1 MAGVQTKG
9 RGTDGWG
16 AGRSQDDTRA
26 GRALLEQVTSEQGV
40 QQVREQARGAA
51 RREWS
56 QQRGEHVQRP
66 WFGGNAPG
74 CLRGKRG
81 GV

>member
-1 MAGVQTKG
+1 MAGVQTEG

-16 AGRSQDDTRA
+16 AGRSQDHTRA

-51 RREWS
+51 RRQCS
-56 QQRGEHVQRP
+56 R
-66 WFGGNAPG
+66 
-74 CLRGKRG
+74 
-81 GV
+81 